1 MTRNSFRRFAAAAV
15 AAAAVAAGGNILAA
29 EATAHRHEAGAPHRL
44 ALDHGKKWATD
55 ESLRLGMSRVRDAL
69 ATRLGGIRS
78 GKLKPDEYAA
88 LATEVEAQVAF
99 MVQNCKLDPAADENL
114 HLIIAE
120 MATGID
126 AIRGKPARTGPRRGA
141 MKVVK
146 ALGDYGRYFDHP
158 GWTGLMS

>member
-1 MTRNSFRRFAAAAV
+1 MTRNSLRRFAAAAV
-15 AAAAVAAGGNILAA
+15 AAAVVASGGNLLAA
-29 EATAHRHEAGAPHRL
+29 EPAGHRHEAAAPHRL

-55 ESLRLGMSRVRDAL
+55 EPLRLGMSRVRDAL
-69 ATRLGGIRS
+69 AARLGGIRS
-78 GKLKPDEYAA
+78 GKLKSDEYAM

-126 AIRGKPARTGPRRGA
+126 AMRGRPARTGPRRGA
-141 MKVVK
+141 LKVSK
-146 ALGDYGRYFDHP
+146 ALRDYSKYFDHP
-158 GWTGLMS
+158 GWIGIGG